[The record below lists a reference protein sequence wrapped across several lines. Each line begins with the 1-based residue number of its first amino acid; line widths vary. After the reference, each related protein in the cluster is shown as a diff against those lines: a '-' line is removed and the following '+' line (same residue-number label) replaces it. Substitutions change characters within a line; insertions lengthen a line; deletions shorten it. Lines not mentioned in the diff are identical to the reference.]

1 MLAGGGTDP
10 FTPQVTVQLLGD
22 PVYGTQ
28 ANRRYLKGHAIRF
41 AGKPLGRP
49 KKMTESN
56 REELKR
62 LKALRREEYLQRIP
76 IEG

>member
-1 MLAGGGTDP
+1 MLAGGGTVP

-28 ANRRYLKGHAIRF
+28 ANRRYLKGHGIRF

-49 KKMTESN
+49 KKSDGSEPGRTETTEGTAA
-56 REELKR
+56 RG
-62 LKALRREEYLQRIP
+62 IP
-76 IEG
+76 AAHSD